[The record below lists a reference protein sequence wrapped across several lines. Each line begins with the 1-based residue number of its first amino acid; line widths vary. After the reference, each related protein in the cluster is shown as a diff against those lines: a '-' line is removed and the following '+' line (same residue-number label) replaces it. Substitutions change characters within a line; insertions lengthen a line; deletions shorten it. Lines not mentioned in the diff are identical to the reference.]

1 MTEGCHLAEQQTM
14 RQVGFLLKEL
24 SQAGRM
30 RADPN
35 RPRLRQGS
43 DPAESLYREQAR
55 RDSEIAHQYLN
66 ELTNRRAGR

>member
-1 MTEGCHLAEQQTM
+1 MTEGCHLAERQAM
-14 RQVGFLLKEL
+14 SQVGFRLKD
-24 SQAGRM
+24 RM

-55 RDSEIAHQYLN
+55 RDSEVAHQYLN
-66 ELTNRRAGR
+66 HKHERFGR

>member
-1 MTEGCHLAEQQTM
+1 MTEGCHVAGQQAM
-14 RQVGFLLKEL
+14 SQVGFRLKD
-24 SQAGRM
+24 RV
-30 RADPN
+30 RTDPN